1 MPVTGNSNM
10 DKAMLQ
16 EKIALVASKREF
28 LVQLLEKPNLGT
40 LRLDITQALEELDDL
55 LEEYRTTFA
64 QG

>member
-1 MPVTGNSNM
+1 M

-28 LVQLLEKPNLGT
+28 LVQILEKPNLGT
-40 LRLDITQALEELDDL
+40 LRLDVTQALEELDDL
-55 LEEYRTTFA
+55 LEEYRATFA

>member
-1 MPVTGNSNM
+1 M